1 MRTKKHLRRAAV
13 TGLAVT
19 AILVLGAQAAAAQG
33 SETGGAGN
41 AYLLNDD
48 WRRNANRVFTYGRT
62 DDRVYVG
69 DWNGDGIDTLAVRR
83 GNVYHF
89 TNGQSGG
96 PTSNSVV
103 YGRIDDTVLMG
114 DWDGDGDDTPAV
126 RRGNVYHLRNNLSS
140 GRADQIVMYGRSS
153 DTVVVGDW
161 DGDGKDSF
169 GVRRGSTYYFKNSL
183 SGGGTDYTVTYG
195 QGTEVVLVGDWNGDG
210 RDTPAV
216 RRGNAYHVSDD
227 FSGGPASR
235 VLNYG
240 RGTDTTLVG
249 DWDGDGTD
257 TLAVR
262 RSAAAASP
270 FNPDPVLRDVV
281 RNVLVAASRQS
292 HDRVD
297 SYSTDAGYADLRW
310 AFRNVDTRR
319 NNYFSVNRC
328 TVDDA
333 GGVRC
338 SVYYGGAKIGMDTD
352 DLVGTVYL
360 AENPGTGRS
369 ERATTDWQ
377 VTRYDSH
384 VTWYGDLRYY

>member
-1 MRTKKHLRRAAV
+1 M

-33 SETGGAGN
+33 SEAGGAGN
-41 AYLLNDD
+41 AYLMNDD
-48 WRRNANRVFTYGRT
+48 WRRNANRVFTYGRA

-83 GNVYHF
+83 ANVYHF
-89 TNGQSGG
+89 ANGPSGG
-96 PTSNSVV
+96 PTSNSIV
-103 YGRIDDTVLMG
+103 YGSAGDTVLMG

-126 RRGNVYHLRNNLSS
+126 RRGNVYHLKNNLSS
-140 GRADQIVMYGRSS
+140 GRADRVVMYGRSS

-183 SGGGTDYTVTYG
+183 SGGPADYTVTYG
-195 QGTEVVLVGDWNGDG
+195 EGTEVVFVGDWDGDG

-227 FSGGPASR
+227 FSGGPADR

-240 RGTDTTLVG
+240 RTADTTLVG

-270 FNPDPVLRDVV
+270 FAPDRALRDVV
-281 RNVLVAASRQS
+281 RKALLGASHQFP
-292 HDRVD
+292 DMLGT
-297 SYSTDAGYADLRW
+297 YSTDAGFADLRW

-319 NNYFSVNRC
+319 NNFFSVAGC

-333 GGVRC
+333 GDARC
-338 SVYYGGAKIGMDTD
+338 SVYYRGAKRFGLDPD
-352 DLVGTVYL
+352 VVVGTVHL
-360 AENPGTGRS
+360 VEDART
-369 ERATTDWQ
+369 AWQ
-377 VTRYDSH
+377 VTRYDSY